1 MVNFSYRQMKEEEG
15 RRIMTVDAFNMA
27 KKKIQELTIKLNKAN
42 KDKKS
47 AKATLQVAERQA
59 KRQAPL
65 PLGEQRMSTIPQQF
79 MHLALQALQA
89 LRPLLSPKRQ
99 MKTRAAWLRSLLPP
113 PVLLRK

>member
-47 AKATLQVAERQA
+47 AKAALQVAERQA

-89 LRPLLSPKRQ
+89 LRPLRLQKGR
-99 MKTRAAWLRSLLPP
+99 
-113 PVLLRK
+113 